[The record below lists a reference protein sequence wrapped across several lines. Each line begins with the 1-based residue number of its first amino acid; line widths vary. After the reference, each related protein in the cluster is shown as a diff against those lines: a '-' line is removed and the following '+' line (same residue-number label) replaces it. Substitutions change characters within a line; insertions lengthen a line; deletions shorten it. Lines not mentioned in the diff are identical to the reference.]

1 MNVLWYNKAHGGVA
15 EWSNALVLK
24 TRVSQGTVS
33 SNLTPSAFK
42 PRPPSGKPLGFPR
55 LPPRGLKLLLRKSR
69 GYIFNMTK
77 IMIFGTFD
85 MIHPGHEDLF
95 YQARSLAP
103 DPYLIVSLAR
113 DSAVIR
119 HKGKA
124 PRNTE
129 EARKVLLEAHADIDK
144 VVVGDER
151 GYIEHI
157 QKEQPDII
165 ALGYDQQGEYVEH
178 LERDLK
184 DAGLSVRVVRLEPF
198 QEHAFKTSKLQS

>member
-1 MNVLWYNKAHGGVA
+1 M
-15 EWSNALVLK
+15 
-24 TRVSQGTVS
+24 TR
-33 SNLTPSAFK
+33 
-42 PRPPSGKPLGFPR
+42 
-55 LPPRGLKLLLRKSR
+55 
-69 GYIFNMTK
+69 

-103 DPYLIVSLAR
+103 DPYLIVSVAR
-113 DSAVIR
+113 DSAVVR

-129 EARKVLLEAHADIDK
+129 EARRALLQAHADIDR

-157 QKEQPDII
+157 KKEQPDII
-165 ALGYDQQGEYVEH
+165 ALGYDQQGEYVEN
-178 LERDLK
+178 LEKDLRE
-184 DAGLSVRVVRLEPF
+184 AGLSVRVVRLEPF